1 MEADVDLAPVAAG
14 GGKYTGC
21 VRIGS
26 TVYKYTVHTKNKSRW
41 QVKYSPGFGEE
52 RQGTCN
58 INNGKSVDV
67 SDVKEAIR
75 ASLERKR
82 VAAAAAAVLPAA
94 DAPSPFRRKRPGER
108 RAAPTHNV
116 DSDAYEFNRPD
127 RAARTARTVRN
138 KEVRDSVDSLEERVQ
153 ELEDQ
158 VEELQ
163 RAPMTVLE
171 LAHAILTQ
179 EQLDKLGP
187 TLKKSVD
194 SIGVKNAT
202 VADMGYDRR
211 RHLGEVAS
219 ALVGRVLEMVKAGDD
234 DPAGVFE
241 LVTAN
246 KDFNKLVETHGD
258 DVQQEEIPEV
268 LRSIAEAYRIARK
281 TKDTRL
287 AMSMLSLL
295 APHLRDADIIDLCG
309 DEDEDISVGAEVR
322 VLRPGGKGRQ
332 YRRAV
337 IKGVQDQRYTVQY
350 FESDASVDKGRY
362 ATSGQFV
369 EAVQSDLGRTV
380 GELEHDVERRRM
392 KLLGSVNVSR
402 DAIWKARLH
411 ASSSFAGA
419 PPQRAEFTRT
429 RIYGARAEVLA
440 RALRPG
446 GGDVVHA
453 AASNRNLTAGVSYMR
468 LDKMKP
474 LWPRPASS
482 QTSRPERPR
491 ARAPR
496 SRPTTRPSPSP
507 CSTPMNPF
515 AGVGSR
521 RA

>member
-234 DPAGVFE
+234 DPAGVFA
-241 LVTAN
+241 LVKENRRSRRSSRRTA
-246 KDFNKLVETHGD
+246 TTC
-258 DVQQEEIPEV
+258 
-268 LRSIAEAYRIARK
+268 S
-281 TKDTRL
+281 
-287 AMSMLSLL
+287 
-295 APHLRDADIIDLCG
+295 
-309 DEDEDISVGAEVR
+309 
-322 VLRPGGKGRQ
+322 
-332 YRRAV
+332 
-337 IKGVQDQRYTVQY
+337 
-350 FESDASVDKGRY
+350 
-362 ATSGQFV
+362 
-369 EAVQSDLGRTV
+369 
-380 GELEHDVERRRM
+380 RRR
-392 KLLGSVNVSR
+392 S
-402 DAIWKARLH
+402 
-411 ASSSFAGA
+411 
-419 PPQRAEFTRT
+419 
-429 RIYGARAEVLA
+429 
-440 RALRPG
+440 
-446 GGDVVHA
+446 
-453 AASNRNLTAGVSYMR
+453 
-468 LDKMKP
+468 
-474 LWPRPASS
+474 PR
-482 QTSRPERPR
+482 
-491 ARAPR
+491 
-496 SRPTTRPSPSP
+496 
-507 CSTPMNPF
+507 CSTPSLRPT
-515 AGVGSR
+515 AP
-521 RA
+521 RASA